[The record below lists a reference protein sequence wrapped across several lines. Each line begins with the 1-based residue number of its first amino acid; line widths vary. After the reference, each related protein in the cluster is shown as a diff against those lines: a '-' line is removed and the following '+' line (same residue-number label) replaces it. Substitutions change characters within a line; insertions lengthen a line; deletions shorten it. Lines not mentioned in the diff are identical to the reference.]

1 MLSMETLP
9 IKPVKKS
16 SSVMLEF
23 MSRRAGRRV
32 SIRVNLGRQTFLFTK
47 LRSTHVKLS
56 SNLPKYLHNIS
67 VYPLKLWKINTVKEV
82 LL

>member
-32 SIRVNLGRQTFLFTK
+32 SIRVNLGRQKNFSEAVHQTQIPPQYFC
-47 LRSTHVKLS
+47 
-56 SNLPKYLHNIS
+56 LPADVLEAKY
-67 VYPLKLWKINTVKEV
+67 
-82 LL
+82 